1 MTRLSVNLNKIALLR
16 NARGGDLPNVM
27 AFARRCIEH
36 GAEGLTIHPRPD
48 ERHITRRDV
57 YDLAELVP
65 TDDCE
70 YNIEGYPSE
79 EFLRMVEEVR
89 PTQCTL
95 VPDAPDQLTSDHGW
109 DAIGRGDLLRD
120 VVERL
125 HAAGIRTSLF
135 IDPDPAQLDA
145 AKATGTDRVEL
156 YTGPYAEAVATD
168 REQAVKPYAIAGHHA
183 ADIDLGLNAGHDL
196 NLDNL
201 SFFVRHVPTV
211 LEVSIGQAF
220 VRDCLYDGLENTIG
234 YYLRALDKPA
244 R

>member
-1 MTRLSVNLNKIALLR
+1 
-16 NARGGDLPNVM
+16 
-27 AFARRCIEH
+27 
-36 GAEGLTIHPRPD
+36 
-48 ERHITRRDV
+48 
-57 YDLAELVP
+57 
-65 TDDCE
+65 
-70 YNIEGYPSE
+70 
-79 EFLRMVEEVR
+79 MVEAVR

-109 DAIGRGDLLRD
+109 DAIARGDLLRD

-156 YTGPYAEAVATD
+156 YTGPYAEAVSTD
-168 REQAVKPYAIAGHHA
+168 AEQAVTPYAIAGHHA

-201 SFFVRHVPTV
+201 SFFVRHVPRV

>member
-16 NARGGDLPNVM
+16 NARGGDVPNVL
-27 AFARRCIEH
+27 AFAHRCIEH
-36 GAEGLTIHPRPD
+36 GAEGITVHPRPD

-65 TDDCE
+65 TDACE
-70 YNIEGYPSE
+70 YNIEGYPSDD
-79 EFLRMVEEVR
+79 FLRMVEEVR

-95 VPDAPDQLTSDHGW
+95 VPDDPDQLTSDHGW
-109 DAIGRGDLLRD
+109 DAIARGDLLRD

-125 HAAGIRTSLF
+125 HAAGVRTSLF

-145 AKATGTDRVEL
+145 ARATGTDRVEL
-156 YTGPYAEAVATD
+156 YTGPYAEGFPTD
-168 REQAVKPYAIAGHHA
+168 REAAVSPYIAAGRHA
-183 ADIDLGLNAGHDL
+183 ASIDLGLNAGHDL

-201 SFFVRHVPTV
+201 SFFVRSVPKV